1 MKKCIKTP
9 ELCLGRDCQ
18 DFSQPDLCCKEE
30 IKEEIAIAQN
40 VVDAISDCT
49 RNKESLQHISSKLSY
64 AAQVINKNQEEER
77 IEVFP
82 IIRRFS
88 VLIYEFQ
95 DKILHDTTIADLTC
109 SFSNELQR
117 WFTQH
122 FLNSTEHNFLPVQ
135 KESILADINTIEMAL
150 GVCILDTYDESS
162 LDDLFF

>member
-1 MKKCIKTP
+1 MKKCINTA
-9 ELCLGRDCQ
+9 ETCLGRDCQ
-18 DFSQPDLCCKEE
+18 DFTHAELCCKEE
-30 IKEEIAIAQN
+30 IQEEIAIAQN
-40 VVDAISDCT
+40 IVDAISDCT
-49 RNKESLQHISSKLSY
+49 RNKESLQQISSKLSY
-64 AAQVINKNQEEER
+64 AAQVINKNEEEER

-95 DKILHDTTIADLTC
+95 EKILHDSTIAELTC

-122 FLNSTEHNFLPVQ
+122 FLSGTDHSLMPVQ
-135 KESILADINTIEMAL
+135 RQSIIADINTIEMAL
-150 GVCILDTYDESS
+150 GVCMIEDHSES